1 MGSRRRPFAS
11 YNLWSLFSPA
21 VGYESFHC
29 TMKRGFFKARNKE
42 PEVSALMKQDTV
54 AQRIG
59 HLSQHGIYE
68 FHRNKSFLT
77 SVKGTQAVAD
87 LLKLDQEAIEVR
99 ERVLQILNN
108 YQNHPIASDK
118 EILQLLRGD
127 ERWPD
132 PILLSQSRYQFNLYA
147 AFDCVLRE
155 PDGTIHI
162 LDFKTGTSKFDRR
175 QAYVYLLAAQQ
186 VYPNQKAV
194 ASFYNVESGECS
206 PLITATEPQLEAVKI
221 ELMRISQQHQQD
233 LKFYRRRP
241 QDFSYIFSPAAGR
254 ACNFCLFSS
263 ICSFSL

>member
-1 MGSRRRPFAS
+1 
-11 YNLWSLFSPA
+11 
-21 VGYESFHC
+21 
-29 TMKRGFFKARNKE
+29 
-42 PEVSALMKQDTV
+42 MKQDTV

-162 LDFKTGTSKFDRR
+162 LG
-175 QAYVYLLAAQQ
+175 L
-186 VYPNQKAV
+186 
-194 ASFYNVESGECS
+194 
-206 PLITATEPQLEAVKI
+206 
-221 ELMRISQQHQQD
+221 
-233 LKFYRRRP
+233 
-241 QDFSYIFSPAAGR
+241 
-254 ACNFCLFSS
+254 
-263 ICSFSL
+263 